1 MDSNGTL
8 NSNQNQSDNIDNIL
22 KKYANKNQ
30 LSSSS
35 LNNQQPTLLVNND
48 SSNDLDT
55 QFKTIESNIVNNQDT
70 LIPKNSSSNSLQ
82 PSSRNNS
89 NSLFYDP
96 KNLEQSKAFLDAKKK
111 LRIVLSWSDCCT
123 YNFMPLSHYK

>member
-1 MDSNGTL
+1 M
-8 NSNQNQSDNIDNIL
+8 
-22 KKYANKNQ
+22 
-30 LSSSS
+30 SSSS
-35 LNNQQPTLLVNND
+35 LNSQLPGVNTCN
-48 SSNDLDT
+48 SNDLDT
-55 QFKTIESNIVNNQDT
+55 QFKTIESNNNSNNQDT

-82 PSSRNNS
+82 PQPPSRNNS